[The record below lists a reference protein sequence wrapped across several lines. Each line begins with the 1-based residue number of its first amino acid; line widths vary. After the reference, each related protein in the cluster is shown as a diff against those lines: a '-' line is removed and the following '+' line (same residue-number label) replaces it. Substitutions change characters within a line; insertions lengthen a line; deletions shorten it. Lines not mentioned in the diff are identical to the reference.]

1 MKISHLQ
8 QKQKNLRLR
17 GKALAQK
24 DGDLSDDDKNEL
36 ASIKAQIK
44 ELDDRIESLKDF
56 EEDEA
61 KSAEPVDDVDEA
73 EMSLSKSYTGGKK
86 ARVTDVLNDVRK
98 TPEYEQKGYKFARF
112 AMGKVLLAKQFG
124 GDIQKTAQFIENRFN
139 DSMTAKAL
147 VSNVTASGGAFVPQ
161 DYYAEMIELLR
172 SRVVV
177 REAGAM
183 VIQSSQANLTMPRM
197 ASGSQATYSQEAA
210 PINTSNAS
218 FDVVQFGVKKLTN
231 ITVVSN
237 DLIRRAAVGVE
248 QIVRDDLL
256 EGIARREDIAFL
268 TGDGSVGDPIG
279 FANLVLPGNVIADTA
294 TVLPTTGNA
303 DVLGFVVN
311 LLNDMQLIL
320 EVGNSRM
327 LKPVWIASPAVKR
340 FLLTLRDG
348 VGYYFFQELRE
359 KGTIDGIPVLTT
371 NQLPTNLATTSGS
384 GKGSKLFLIDM
395 ADVIITDSFAP
406 TIELSG
412 EASVSIN
419 GSQVNLFQNDLSAL
433 RIIQEHDL
441 QLRHLQ
447 SLAVANLDGW
457 FPGNYT
463 GVAGAPYST
472 QPANLIGSNAP
483 SAVIK

>member
-1 MKISHLQ
+1 MRISHLQ
-8 QKQKNLRLR
+8 QKQKNLRAR

-24 DGDLSDDDKNEL
+24 DGDLSDDDKDEI

-44 ELDDRIESLKDF
+44 ELDDRIDSLKEF
-56 EEDEA
+56 EQDEA

-73 EMSLSKSYTGGKK
+73 EMSISKSYNGAKK
-86 ARVTDVLNDVRK
+86 ARVTDLVNDVRK
-98 TPEYEQKGYKFARF
+98 TPEYDQKGFKFARF
-112 AMGKVLLAKQFG
+112 AMGKVLLAKEFNNNVE
-124 GDIQKTAQFIENRFN
+124 KTAQFIENRFN

-147 VSNVTASGGAFVPQ
+147 VSNLTANGGALVPQ

-172 SRVVV
+172 PAVVV
-177 REAGAM
+177 RQAGAM
-183 VIQSSQANLTMPRM
+183 VIQSNQANLTIPRL
-197 ASGSQATYSQEAA
+197 ASGSQATYSQEAS
-210 PINTSNAS
+210 PIGVSNAG

-248 QIVRDDLL
+248 QVVRDDLL
-256 EGIARREDIAFL
+256 QGIARREDIAFL
-268 TGDGSVGDPIG
+268 TGDGTVGDPVG
-279 FANLVLPGNVIADTA
+279 LANMVLPGNVIPFSA

-303 DVLGFVVN
+303 DVLAAAIN

-340 FLLTLRDG
+340 FLRTLRDG
-348 VGYYFFQELRE
+348 VGNYFFSDLRE
-359 KGTIDGIPVLTT
+359 NGTIDGIPLLTT
-371 NQLPTNLATTSGS
+371 NQLPTNLVTPSGS
-384 GKGSKLFLIDM
+384 GKGAQLFLADM
-395 ADVIITDSFAP
+395 ADFIITDSFAP

-412 EASVSIN
+412 EASITIN
-419 GSQVNLFQNDLSAL
+419 GNTVNLFQNDLSAL

-441 QLRHLQ
+441 QCRHLQ

-457 FPGNYT
+457 FPANYT

-472 QPANLIGSNAP
+472 QPANLVPSNAP